1 MIPGLD
7 VVFEDPWLLVVDKPP
22 GLLMHPSWLDRHET
36 DTLASRVKTYL
47 LAKNELAKVHTV
59 HRLDRPTSGLVIIA
73 KTDTAARHLAE
84 QFRAQAVKKVYW
96 AICRGFVPEQISVDY
111 ALTEQ
116 LDKIGDKFAS
126 KVPEPQSAQTDF
138 RRQGCAELALPV
150 SRYAQSRYSWV
161 ICSPHTG
168 RKHQIRRHLKHIRHP
183 ILGDTKHGCRHH
195 NKVALAQLGVTS
207 LALRAVSIGFQ
218 HPVTDSWLEVEAPVT
233 ALWRQWL
240 VQFGWNT

>member
-1 MIPGLD
+1 MTPELEVI
-7 VVFEDPWLLVVDKPP
+7 FEDEWLLVVDKPP

-36 DTLASRVKTYL
+36 DTLARRVKTYL
-47 LAKNELAKVHTV
+47 AGQNQFGKVHTV

-73 KTDTAARHLAE
+73 KTDVVARHLAE
-84 QFRAQAVKKVYW
+84 QFRAQSVQKTYW
-96 AICRGFVPEQISVDY
+96 AICRGFVPEQLAVDY

-116 LDKIGDKFAS
+116 LDKIGDKFAT
-126 KVPEPQSAQTDF
+126 KAPQAQSAQTDF

-161 ICSPHTG
+161 VCSPHTG

-195 NKVALAQLGVTS
+195 NKVALAELGVTS

-218 HPVTDSWLEVEAPVT
+218 HPVTDRWLEVQAPLT
-233 ALWRQWL
+233 ELWRQWL
-240 VQFGWNT
+240 VRFGWR